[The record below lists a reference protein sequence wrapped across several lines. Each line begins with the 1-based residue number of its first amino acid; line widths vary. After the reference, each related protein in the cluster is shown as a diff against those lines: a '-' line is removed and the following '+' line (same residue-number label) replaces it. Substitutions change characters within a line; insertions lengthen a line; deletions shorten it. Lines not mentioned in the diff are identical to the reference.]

1 MTKISSVSLSLAL
14 AIAGCASV
22 HESTTSSSEVIVPV
36 AYDTNVQTS
45 ENLPE
50 LGPWWTNFGDE
61 ALNALVTAALDQN
74 RSLEAGIANVVS
86 ARAAVTVADAKSLP
100 SISGSASTS
109 VSSDAGLDEISR
121 SARLSASYELDLFG
135 V

>member
-50 LGPWWTNFGDE
+50 LGP
-61 ALNALVTAALDQN
+61 
-74 RSLEAGIANVVS
+74 
-86 ARAAVTVADAKSLP
+86 
-100 SISGSASTS
+100 
-109 VSSDAGLDEISR
+109 
-121 SARLSASYELDLFG
+121 
-135 V
+135 